1 MKKILLFLVLAISGL
16 CLSSCSKDDD
26 FEANLKE
33 GQEFLEKNLKEEGVK
48 ATRTGLQY
56 KILKEG
62 NVDGKRPTAYSTVRC
77 HYEGSLINGTIFDSS
92 YKRGEPSEFA
102 LNRVI
107 PGWTEGV
114 QLMTEGSKFRF
125 YLPHYLAYG
134 PSGTSGIPPFSTLIF
149 DVELIAIK

>member
-26 FEANLKE
+26 LEKNLNE
-33 GQEFLEKNLKEEGVK
+33 GQEFLANNAKKEGVNV
-48 ATRTGLQY
+48 TNSGLQY
-56 KILKEG
+56 EILKEG
-62 NVDGKRPTAYSTVRC
+62 DGKRPTAYSTVRC
-77 HYEGSLINGTIFDSS
+77 HYEGRLINGTVFDSS
-92 YKRGEPSEFA
+92 YKRDEPSEFA

-114 QLMTEGSKFRF
+114 QLMKEGSKFRF
-125 YLPHYLAYG
+125 YIPYYLAYG

>member
-1 MKKILLFLVLAISGL
+1 MKKILLFLVMAISGL

-33 GQEFLEKNLKEEGVK
+33 GQEFLEKNSKKEGVK
-48 ATRTGLQY
+48 VTKTGLQY
-56 KILKEG
+56 EILTEG
-62 NVDGKRPTAYSTVRC
+62 DGEYPSAYSTVRC
-77 HYEGSLINGTIFDSS
+77 HYEGRLINGTVFDSS

-114 QLMTEGSKFRF
+114 QLMKEGSKFRF

-149 DVELIAIK
+149 DVELIEVK